1 MNYSDNE
8 ALIKLANRMVKKT
21 NQINVLQ
28 DKYIGQY
35 PPLITFIDELFKKSL
50 KNKTLMLPELNK
62 DGNGST
68 SIFSDY
74 GGEAKDSNYLTYSF
88 LVCGWNHSHGLEIE
102 MKKIREKY
110 GLGDKEISFKDFR
123 FGPIKRALP
132 DYLNALDNYV
142 FGMLFTVIIDKKAGP
157 FFNIRTEE
165 GLSVSQHLKA
175 NNLGVWKP
183 KVAEKLMRITHIAAY
198 LTNLLAEEDQKL
210 LWMTDS
216 DAIASTSSQLN
227 DLIKVF
233 DRVLL
238 LYGEKPYPLVGGAIP
253 FKERSVKMLD
263 LLSCADISA
272 GSIEHYF
279 TRKDKMNDSL
289 TVKEEANSVLEWLSR
304 DGIGLKKKTII
315 IQSAEEDGK
324 VNYGEVEF
332 QTINDSDDMQFIPIY
347 M

>member
-1 MNYSDNE
+1 VNYLSDE
-8 ALIKLANRMVKKT
+8 ALIKFANRMVKKP

-35 PPLITFIDELFKKSL
+35 PPLITFVDELFKKSL
-50 KNKTLMLPELNK
+50 KNKSLILPELNK
-62 DGNGST
+62 DGNEAT

-88 LVCGWNHSHGLEIE
+88 LICGWNHSFGLDLE
-102 MKKIREKY
+102 MQTIREKY
-110 GLGDKEISFKDFR
+110 GLGDKEISFKDFG

-132 DYLNALDNYV
+132 EYLKCLDNFVY
-142 FGMLFTVIIDKKAGP
+142 GMLFTVIIDKKAGP
-157 FFNIRTEE
+157 FFDIRTEN
-165 GLSVSQHLKA
+165 GLTVSQHLKA
-175 NNLGVWKP
+175 NNLGTWKP

-198 LTNLLAEEDQKL
+198 LTNLLAEENQKI

-253 FKERSVKMLD
+253 FKERSIKMLD
-263 LLSCADISA
+263 LLSCSDIAA
-272 GSIEHYF
+272 GSLEHYF
-279 TRKDKMNDSL
+279 TRKEKMKDSL
-289 TVKEEANSVLEWLSR
+289 TVKEGANSVLDWLGR

-315 IQSAEEDGK
+315 IEAAEKPGT
-324 VNYGEVEF
+324 VNYGDVQFE
-332 QTINDSDDMQFIPIY
+332 TINDTNEMKFVPIY